1 MIPSI
6 CTKMAVS
13 RPSVCPIDVDLLL
26 VRYVYLLHNYLL
38 DSQVCTN
45 ETICVV

>member
-13 RPSVCPIDVDLLL
+13 RPDVWPIDVDLLL
-26 VRYVYLLHNYLL
+26 VRYIYLLRNYLL
-38 DSQVCTN
+38 DSKVCTD